1 VHADVRRKL
10 STTKT
15 LLPLIFIQKLSM
27 TPKFLANGDE
37 KPSGRPAVA
46 GASGLSEAIGDTA
59 NAKNS
64 LRPGVEFLAESGK
77 MLDSPL
83 ATGWHWPADLLAQ
96 VPAASG
102 AVN

>member
-15 LLPLIFIQKLSM
+15 LLPLIFIQKHRRM
-27 TPKFLANGDE
+27 PTFLANGDE

-46 GASGLSEAIGDTA
+46 GGFGFNGAIGDTA

-64 LRPGVEFLAESGK
+64 LRAGVEFLAESGK

-83 ATGWHWPADLLAQ
+83 AT
-96 VPAASG
+96 VEAASRLLIARG
-102 AVN
+102 ETPRLRF